1 MTKSKAKS
9 NKAKSNKARSNK
21 GRSNKA
27 GSNKA
32 GSNKARSNKARS
44 NKAKNTKC
52 KEGTKPINVKG
63 KLFCVGKC
71 PHSGGPILYDPNEDD
86 LFCPWHNS
94 RFTTKGKYKSGP
106 AAGQNLK
113 IS

>member
-1 MTKSKAKS
+1 MSKKTKNSKNKNSKSKNLKKS
-9 NKAKSNKARSNK
+9 KKVK
-21 GRSNKA
+21 
-27 GSNKA
+27 
-32 GSNKARSNKARS
+32 
-44 NKAKNTKC
+44 KC
-52 KEGTKPINVKG
+52 VSGTKLTNIKG

-71 PHSGGPILYDPNEDD
+71 PHSGGPILYDPEKDD

-94 RFTTKGKYKSGP
+94 RFNLKGKYKSGP